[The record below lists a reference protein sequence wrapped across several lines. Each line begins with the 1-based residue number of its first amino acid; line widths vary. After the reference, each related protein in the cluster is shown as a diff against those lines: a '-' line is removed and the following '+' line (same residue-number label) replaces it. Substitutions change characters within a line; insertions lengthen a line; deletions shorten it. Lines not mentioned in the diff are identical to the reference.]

1 MSTRVN
7 VRALRPSGPRRST
20 PKPGLK
26 KTVTE
31 KSLSRRGE
39 KEILQLVRTGVE
51 RFILRNATMEEF
63 LRTTRAVAE
72 REEVYSHQLTRSV
85 FAKIVKEAIR
95 KRNRRKSE

>member
-1 MSTRVN
+1 MSV
-7 VRALRPSGPRRST
+7 AHKSRSR
-20 PKPGLK
+20 KA
-26 KTVTE
+26 
-31 KSLSRRGE
+31 E

-72 REEVYSHQLTRSV
+72 KEEVYAHQLTRSV

-95 KRNRRKSE
+95 KRNLRKSG

>member
-1 MSTRVN
+1 
-7 VRALRPSGPRRST
+7 
-20 PKPGLK
+20 
-26 KTVTE
+26 
-31 KSLSRRGE
+31 
-39 KEILQLVRTGVE
+39 
-51 RFILRNATMEEF
+51 MEEF